1 MGWRCSLLVLA
12 VMLCGCRP
20 AARRDEPTPVVPAGV
35 VLRDVTFRSAA
46 LGREET
52 YRVMAPAAFKP
63 AEPARV
69 VYLLHGNGQGYREW
83 SLYSQAGQWAR
94 QGFVLVMPEG
104 HSSYFMNAA
113 TPASDR
119 YEDFV
124 TQDLVADAE
133 RGLGP
138 VTREQRAIAGV
149 SMGGFAALVIGMKHP
164 AEYGFVGAL
173 SPPVDAAERGFRLQ
187 RWGHYWSFRRIF
199 GPMGSA
205 SRQANDP
212 FAVVRGVDAARM
224 PFVYLG
230 VGRSEPL
237 RGPVE
242 RFDRAL
248 TRAAVRHEFEEQPG
262 GHNWGQWGLQLPGL
276 FAAMQDHLR

>member
-1 MGWRCSLLVLA
+1 MLA
-12 VMLCGCRP
+12 HIPGGHEP
-20 AARRDEPTPVVPAGV
+20 AAVVPAGV
-35 VLRDVTFRSAA
+35 LLRDVTFRSAA
-46 LGREET
+46 VGREVT
-52 YRVMAPAAFKP
+52 YRLMAPATLKP
-63 AEPARV
+63 GEPVRV

-83 SLYSQAGQWAR
+83 SLYSDAAEWAR

-124 TQDLVADAE
+124 TKDLPADAE

-138 VTREQRAIAGV
+138 VARDHRAIAGV
-149 SMGGFAALVIGMKHP
+149 SMGGFAALVLGMKHP
-164 AEYGFVGAL
+164 EEYGFIGAL
-173 SPPVDAAERGFRLQ
+173 SPPVDAPERGFRLR
-187 RWGHYWSFRRIF
+187 RWGQYWSFRRIF
-199 GPMGSA
+199 GPAGSA
-205 SRQANDP
+205 SRRADDP
-212 FAVVRGVDAARM
+212 FAMIHSMDTSRI

-237 RGPVE
+237 REPVE

-248 TRAAVRHEFEEQPG
+248 TKAGVRHEFEERPG
-262 GHNWGQWGLQLPGL
+262 AHDWGEWRLQLSAL
-276 FAAMQDHLR
+276 FAAMQAHLR

>member
-1 MGWRCSLLVLA
+1 M
-12 VMLCGCRP
+12 
-20 AARRDEPTPVVPAGV
+20 PAGV
-35 VLRDVTFRSAA
+35 VLRDVTFHSAA

-52 YRVMAPAAFKP
+52 YRVIAPVAIKP
-63 AEPARV
+63 GEPVRV
-69 VYLLHGNGQGYREW
+69 IYLLHGNGQGFREW
-83 SLYSQAGQWAR
+83 SLYSRAADWAR

-104 HSSYFMNAA
+104 HSSYFMDAV

-124 TQDLVADAE
+124 TKDLPADAE

-138 VTREQRAIAGV
+138 VTREERVIAGV
-149 SMGGFAALVIGMKHP
+149 SMGGFAALVLGMKHP
-164 AEYGFVGAL
+164 EEYGFVGAL

-187 RWGHYWSFRRIF
+187 RWQQYWGFRRIF

-205 SRQANDP
+205 TRRADDP
-212 FAVVRGVDAARM
+212 FVIVRGVDAARM
-224 PFVYLG
+224 PFIYLG

-237 RGPVE
+237 REPVE

-248 TRAAVRHEFEEQPG
+248 TQAEVRHEFEEQPG
-262 GHNWGQWGLQLPGL
+262 GHNWGQWGSQLPGL
-276 FAAMQDHLR
+276 FAAMHTYLR